1 MPCPATWKDQL
12 VAEFV
17 QLRTC
22 GSAYEQITEPNGE
35 ASLSVSPS
43 SLTCRKICLLRGPI
57 FRRCGP
63 DPSIHIGAFASRHL
77 KSRPFGVIGAPP
89 DAPAPLLP
97 ALVGAVVGG
106 GVGLAAA
113 GGPVRTM
120 VAGTLW
126 KNAPQMPAMIVRLTE
141 GERCGAGRAGDEG
154 RAGGTAHRA
163 LHVGPV
169 PTKTSNR

>member
-1 MPCPATWKDQL
+1 MPAIVRATYACALAPCPATWKDQR
-12 VAEFV
+12 VGEFV

-22 GSAYEQITEPNGE
+22 GNAYEQITEPNGE

-63 DPSIHIGAFASRHL
+63 DPSIHTGALASRHL

-97 ALVGAVVGG
+97 VGG

-113 GGPVRTM
+113 GEPRENVVVQVGQETNGV
-120 VAGTLW
+120 
-126 KNAPQMPAMIVRLTE
+126 PA
-141 GERCGAGRAGDEG
+141 
-154 RAGGTAHRA
+154 GTAHRA

-169 PTKTSNR
+169 PTETSNR

>member
-35 ASLSVSPS
+35 ASLSVKPS

-63 DPSIHIGAFASRHL
+63 DPSIHIGALARRHL
-77 KSRPFGVIGAPP
+77 KSRPGVIGAPP

-113 GGPVRTM
+113 GEPRENVVVQVGQETNGV
-120 VAGTLW
+120 
-126 KNAPQMPAMIVRLTE
+126 PA
-141 GERCGAGRAGDEG
+141 
-154 RAGGTAHRA
+154 GTAHRA
-163 LHVGPV
+163 LQVGPV

>member
-1 MPCPATWKDQL
+1 M
-12 VAEFV
+12 
-17 QLRTC
+17 
-22 GSAYEQITEPNGE
+22 
-35 ASLSVSPS
+35 ASPLAINTNVG

-63 DPSIHIGAFASRHL
+63 EPSIHIGAFARRHL

-106 GVGLAAA
+106 VGLAAA
-113 GGPVRTM
+113 GEPRENVVVQVGQETRGV
-120 VAGTLW
+120 
-126 KNAPQMPAMIVRLTE
+126 PA
-141 GERCGAGRAGDEG
+141 
-154 RAGGTAHRA
+154 GTAHRA